1 LSVSNP
7 SATRGQTLALSTLVA
22 VSDPDQVGYQKLE
35 LWDSNGT
42 VGGGQFKVNGVAQTG
57 GQEID
62 VASADVANNNVVFDV
77 GTLGGTDTLYA
88 QLLQS
93 NGQVTGWKTFT
104 VTAPPDQPP
113 TVAVADIAATTRKQ
127 TFAASSLFT
136 ATDPDGD
143 TISKYAFW
151 DSGAGGAYFLL
162 NGVPQATKQ
171 EIDVTAAQ
179 LAQTTYQSGLGA
191 DTLTVRAYDGSQW
204 SSWSQS
210 FSVTAPPF
218 FKVFLLNDPQHLS
231 QDAALIADVKAAA
244 ADWAQYL
251 DALGSVTISVNV
263 RPTNRASGGP
273 TNSAFVGTDG
283 THNVFEAGA
292 EYEMLQG
299 VENNSNTVDIAI
311 NVDPTY
317 LQNDLWV
324 DPDPAHPSAIPS
336 DRYDAVSIMRHEIA
350 HGFGILS
357 ARDTSTGQ
365 LTSSFEWVW
374 DKFLQ
379 IDPNGSAWFTGPNA
393 EAVYG
398 GRVPVTTVNNGEQY
412 SHLANSV
419 SDGDGQDLMNGIEID
434 QGRAYHIS
442 SLDLAILKDLGLP
455 ITTTTVSP
463 GSSSATNA
471 SSGGSDAV
479 GPGGTAGIPDTAL
492 LGSYMASTFAS
503 NALDGSGSLTGGS
516 ASAPPQQELL
526 TQPHQA

>member
-1 LSVSNP
+1 
-7 SATRGQTLALSTLVA
+7 
-22 VSDPDQVGYQKLE
+22 
-35 LWDSNGT
+35 
-42 VGGGQFKVNGVAQTG
+42 
-57 GQEID
+57 
-62 VASADVANNNVVFDV
+62 
-77 GTLGGTDTLYA
+77 
-88 QLLQS
+88 
-93 NGQVTGWKTFT
+93 
-104 VTAPPDQPP
+104 
-113 TVAVADIAATTRKQ
+113 
-127 TFAASSLFT
+127 
-136 ATDPDGD
+136 
-143 TISKYAFW
+143 
-151 DSGAGGAYFLL
+151 
-162 NGVPQATKQ
+162 
-171 EIDVTAAQ
+171 
-179 LAQTTYQSGLGA
+179 
-191 DTLTVRAYDGSQW
+191 LTVRAYDGTQW

-463 GSSSATNA
+463 GSSPATNA

-503 NALDGSGSLTGGS
+503 ASLDGSGSATGNS

-526 TQPHQA
+526 TQPH